1 LHFSF
6 TKHFYKKRQQFSRF
20 FLNFATRYFLTT
32 IISTFFNED
41 IFKMKTIHKTNDRH
55 SLSWLA
61 NAVTTLVLTAA
72 VSLCLA
78 SCAGEKAHKRFV
90 VGVSQCSEDT
100 WRDKLNEE
108 LRIAAT
114 YYDVALQIKSANDDV
129 RLQTEQIDRFVEQ
142 GVDLLVVA
150 PGQVSISPAIDKAY
164 EKGIPVIIFDR
175 RTRSNKYTAYIG
187 ADNHDIG
194 ASMAEFM
201 ANANTAGTKV
211 VELCGLSSSSPAIE
225 RDAGFDS
232 VAAHRPNIDIVKKV
246 YADWTEEGAYHVMDS
261 LLSTPY
267 PAFNCLFAH
276 NDRMAMGAR
285 RAVVKHGIDPK
296 TIKLCG
302 IDAMPQH
309 GGGMQLVAEGK
320 LFASSIYPTRG
331 DEVMRLAMKILTHK
345 PYDRENRLS
354 SALVT
359 EANARVLLMQYD
371 ETTRQQ
377 GHLSELRDRVDKTV
391 SDFKTQRIYLLIMLG
406 ALLLLGMA
414 YVYVVRANRAKARL
428 NRQLAD
434 SVEQQRQMTKHIEE
448 LTHTQL
454 QFFTNISHELR
465 TPLTLIAGPT
475 EQLLEDKTVQGTHRR
490 MLQMVER
497 NTKILIQLVSEIL
510 DFRKVQNNKAVL
522 KLNRFNLA
530 ETLRLWADDF
540 DAVTSRKG
548 ITVKVDAPADAAQAT
563 VIADRDKLARV
574 FFNLMSNAVKYTPKD
589 GTITITLRHNEGSF
603 FFTMNNDSVK
613 TISKDDLPH
622 IFERFYQ
629 PKGSIG
635 GTGIGLA
642 LVKANVDLHH
652 GSISATSSQEEGTT
666 FSITLPDTQEGYDPD
681 ADNDGNK
688 DNSTK
693 AEQGYV
699 DDSYAPVNVEAAEKA
714 ERITNAEDFDADR
727 PLVLI
732 IDDNNGMRAY
742 LRSILQDHYNV
753 SEAVNGQQGLERARR
768 EVPKLVVCDVMM
780 PVMDGLEFTRRLK
793 ADTATSHIP
802 VILLTA
808 RSLSEQREEGYG
820 TGADS
825 YLTKPFTGSLLLARI
840 DNLIHS
846 RTLLRSLF
854 SGNSKEEEKE
864 EEMLGAQDQTFVTRL
879 REVIRDNMGD
889 SDFSVERIGEEI
901 GLSRV
906 QLYRKVKALTG
917 QTPVELLRKARLERS
932 RRLIEKTEKSV
943 SEIAYEVGFTSPSYF
958 NKCFKDEFGIS
969 PGAMREKA
977 QG

>member
-1 LHFSF
+1 
-6 TKHFYKKRQQFSRF
+6 
-20 FLNFATRYFLTT
+20 
-32 IISTFFNED
+32 
-41 IFKMKTIHKTNDRH
+41 MKTIHKTNKRH
-55 SLSWLA
+55 SQSWLA
-61 NAVTTLVLTAA
+61 NAVTALVLTAA

-78 SCAGEKAHKRFV
+78 SCGGGEAHKRFV

-114 YYDVALQIKSANDDV
+114 YYDVDLQIKSANDDV
-129 RLQTEQIDRFVEQ
+129 RLQTEQINRFVEQ

-164 EKGIPVIIFDR
+164 EKGIPVIVFDR
-175 RTRSNKYTAYIG
+175 RTHSDKYTAYIG
-187 ADNHDIG
+187 ANNHEIG

-225 RDAGFDS
+225 RSEGFDS
-232 VAAHRPNIDIVKKV
+232 VAALRPNIDIVKKV
-246 YADWTEEGAYHVMDS
+246 YADWTEEGAYRVMDS

-267 PAFNCLFAH
+267 PAFNSIFAH

-302 IDAMPQH
+302 IDAMPQQ

-589 GTITITLRHNEGSF
+589 GTITITLKHNGGSF

-864 EEMLGAQDQTFVTRL
+864 EEMLGAQDQSFVTRL

-969 PGAMREKA
+969 PGAMREKT
-977 QG
+977 

>member
-1 LHFSF
+1 
-6 TKHFYKKRQQFSRF
+6 
-20 FLNFATRYFLTT
+20 
-32 IISTFFNED
+32 
-41 IFKMKTIHKTNDRH
+41 MKTIHKTNKRH

-61 NAVTTLVLTAA
+61 SAVTALVLTAA

-78 SCAGEKAHKRFV
+78 SCGGGEAHKRFV

-114 YYDVALQIKSANDDV
+114 YYDVDLQIKSANDDV
-129 RLQTEQIDRFVEQ
+129 RLQTEQINRFVEQ

-164 EKGIPVIIFDR
+164 EKGIPVIVFDR
-175 RTRSNKYTAYIG
+175 RTHSDKYTAYIG
-187 ADNHDIG
+187 ANNHEIG

-225 RDAGFDS
+225 RGEGFDS
-232 VAAHRPNIDIVKKV
+232 VAALRPNIDIVKKV
-246 YADWTEEGAYHVMDS
+246 YADWTEEGAYRVMDS

-267 PAFNCLFAH
+267 PAFNSIFAH

-302 IDAMPQH
+302 IDAMPQQ

-522 KLNRFNLA
+522 KLNRFNLG

-540 DAVTSRKG
+540 GAVTSRKG
-548 ITVKVDAPADAAQAT
+548 IKVQVDAPADAAQAT
-563 VIADRDKLARV
+563 IIADRDKLARV

-589 GTITITLRHNEGSF
+589 GTITITLRHNGGSF

-652 GSISATSSQEEGTT
+652 GSISATSTQEEGTT

-681 ADNDGNK
+681 ADKDNNK

-699 DDSYAPVNVEAAEKA
+699 DDSYAPANVEAAEKA

-854 SGNSKEEEKE
+854 SGNSKEEEE
-864 EEMLGAQDQTFVTRL
+864 EEERLGVQDQTFVTRL

>member
-1 LHFSF
+1 
-6 TKHFYKKRQQFSRF
+6 
-20 FLNFATRYFLTT
+20 
-32 IISTFFNED
+32 
-41 IFKMKTIHKTNDRH
+41 MKTIHKTNNRH
-55 SLSWLA
+55 YLSWLA
-61 NAVTTLVLTAA
+61 SAVTALVLTAA

-114 YYDVALQIKSANDDV
+114 YYDVDLQIKSANDDV

-150 PGQVSISPAIDKAY
+150 PGQVTISPAIDKAY

-201 ANANTAGTKV
+201 ANANTEGTEV

-232 VAAHRPNIDIVKKV
+232 VATCRPNISIVKKV
-246 YADWTEEGAYHVMDS
+246 YADWTEQGAYRVMDS

-296 TIKLCG
+296 TIKFCG
-302 IDAMPQH
+302 IDAMPQQ
-309 GGGMQLVAEGK
+309 GGGMHLVSEGK

-359 EANARVLLMQYD
+359 EANARVLLMQND

-377 GHLSELRDRVDKTV
+377 GHLSELRNRVDKTV
-391 SDFKTQRIYLLIMLG
+391 SDFKTQRIYLLIMLS
-406 ALLLLGMA
+406 ALLLLGIA
-414 YVYVVRANRAKARL
+414 YVYVVSANRAKARL

-540 DAVTSRKG
+540 GAVTSRKG
-548 ITVKVDAPADAAQAT
+548 ITVKVDAPADAADTT

-574 FFNLMSNAVKYTPKD
+574 FFNLMSNAVKYTPQD
-589 GTITITLRHNEGSF
+589 GTITITLRHNDGSF

-629 PKGSIG
+629 SKGSIG

-666 FSITLPDTQEGYDPD
+666 FRITLPDTQEGYDPD
-681 ADNDGNK
+681 ADNADNDGNK

-753 SEAVNGQQGLERARR
+753 SEAVDGQQGLERARR

>member
-1 LHFSF
+1 
-6 TKHFYKKRQQFSRF
+6 
-20 FLNFATRYFLTT
+20 
-32 IISTFFNED
+32 
-41 IFKMKTIHKTNDRH
+41 MKTIHKTNDRH

-114 YYDVALQIKSANDDV
+114 YYDVDLQIKSANDDV
-129 RLQTEQIDRFVEQ
+129 RLQTEQINRFVEQ

-164 EKGIPVIIFDR
+164 VKGIPVIIFDR

-187 ADNHDIG
+187 ADNHEIG

-285 RAVVKHGIDPK
+285 RAVVKHGIDPSA
-296 TIKLCG
+296 IKFCG
-302 IDAMPQH
+302 IDAMPQKD
-309 GGGMQLVAEGK
+309 GGMQLVAEGK

-359 EANARVLLMQYD
+359 EANARVLLMQND

-377 GHLSELRDRVDKTV
+377 GHLSELRNRVDKTV

-406 ALLLLGMA
+406 ALFLLALA
-414 YVYVVRANRAKARL
+414 YVYVVNANRAKARM

-522 KLNRFNLA
+522 KLNRFNLG

-652 GSISATSSQEEGTT
+652 GSISVTSSQEEGTT

>member
-1 LHFSF
+1 
-6 TKHFYKKRQQFSRF
+6 
-20 FLNFATRYFLTT
+20 
-32 IISTFFNED
+32 
-41 IFKMKTIHKTNDRH
+41 MKTIHKTNKRH

-61 NAVTTLVLTAA
+61 SAVTALVLTAA

-78 SCAGEKAHKRFV
+78 SCRGKEAHKRFV

-114 YYDVALQIKSANDDV
+114 YYDVDLQIKSANDDV

-164 EKGIPVIIFDR
+164 EKGIPVIVFDR
-175 RTRSNKYTAYIG
+175 RTHSDKYTAYIG
-187 ADNHDIG
+187 ANNHDIG

-345 PYDRENRLS
+345 PYNRENRLS

-359 EANARVLLMQYD
+359 EANARVLLMQND

-377 GHLSELRDRVDKTV
+377 GHLSELRNRVDKTV
-391 SDFKTQRIYLLIMLG
+391 SDFKTQRIYLLIMLS
-406 ALLLLGMA
+406 ALLLLALA
-414 YVYVVRANRAKARL
+414 YVYVVNANRAKARM

-434 SVEQQRQMTKHIEE
+434 SVAQQRQMTKHIEE

-522 KLNRFNLA
+522 KLNRFNLG

-540 DAVTSRKG
+540 GAVTSRKG
-548 ITVKVDAPADAAQAT
+548 IKVQVDAPADAAQAT
-563 VIADRDKLARV
+563 IIADRDKLARV

-589 GTITITLRHNEGSF
+589 GTITITLRHNEGEF

-629 PKGSIG
+629 SKGSIG

-652 GSISATSSQEEGTT
+652 GSISATSTQEEGTT

-681 ADNDGNK
+681 ADKDNNK

-699 DDSYAPVNVEAAEKA
+699 DDSYAPANVEAAEKA

-854 SGNSKEEEKE
+854 SGNSKEEEE
-864 EEMLGAQDQTFVTRL
+864 EEERLGAQDQTFVTRL

>member
-1 LHFSF
+1 
-6 TKHFYKKRQQFSRF
+6 
-20 FLNFATRYFLTT
+20 
-32 IISTFFNED
+32 
-41 IFKMKTIHKTNDRH
+41 MKTIHKTNKCH

-61 NAVTTLVLTAA
+61 STVTVLVLTAA

-78 SCAGEKAHKRFV
+78 SCRGKEAHKRFV

-114 YYDVALQIKSANDDV
+114 YYDVDLQIKSANDDV

-309 GGGMQLVAEGK
+309 GGGMQLVADGK

-345 PYDRENRLS
+345 PYNRENRLS

-359 EANARVLLMQYD
+359 EANARVLLMQND

-377 GHLSELRDRVDKTV
+377 GHLSELRNRVDKTV
-391 SDFKTQRIYLLIMLG
+391 SDFKTQRIYLLIMLS
-406 ALLLLGMA
+406 ALLLLALA
-414 YVYVVRANRAKARL
+414 YVYVVNANRAKARM

-522 KLNRFNLA
+522 KLNRFNLG

-540 DAVTSRKG
+540 GAVTSRKG
-548 ITVKVDAPADAAQAT
+548 IKVQVDAPADAAQAT
-563 VIADRDKLARV
+563 IIADRDKLARV

-589 GTITITLRHNEGSF
+589 GTITITLRHNGGSF

-642 LVKANVDLHH
+642 LVKANVDMHH
-652 GSISATSSQEEGTT
+652 GSISATSTQEEGTT

-681 ADNDGNK
+681 ADNDNNK

-699 DDSYAPVNVEAAEKA
+699 DDSYAPANVEAAEKA

>member
-1 LHFSF
+1 
-6 TKHFYKKRQQFSRF
+6 
-20 FLNFATRYFLTT
+20 
-32 IISTFFNED
+32 
-41 IFKMKTIHKTNDRH
+41 MKTIHKTNNRH

-61 NAVTTLVLTAA
+61 STVTALVLTAA

-78 SCAGEKAHKRFV
+78 SCGGKEAHKRFV

-108 LRIAAT
+108 LLIAAT
-114 YYDVALQIKSANDDV
+114 YYDVDLQIKSANDDV
-129 RLQTEQIDRFVEQ
+129 RLQTEQINRFVEQ

-164 EKGIPVIIFDR
+164 EKGIPVIVFDR
-175 RTRSNKYTAYIG
+175 RTHSDKYTAYIG
-187 ADNHDIG
+187 ANNHEIG

-225 RDAGFDS
+225 RGEGFDS
-232 VAAHRPNIDIVKKV
+232 VAALRPNIDIVKKV
-246 YADWTEEGAYHVMDS
+246 YADWTEEGAYRVMDS

-267 PAFNCLFAH
+267 PAFNSIFAH

-302 IDAMPQH
+302 IDAMPQQ

-589 GTITITLRHNEGSF
+589 GTITITLKHNDGSF

-629 PKGSIG
+629 SKGSIG

-753 SEAVNGQQGLERARR
+753 TEAVDGQQGLERARR

-864 EEMLGAQDQTFVTRL
+864 EEMLGVQDQTFVTRL

-917 QTPVELLRKARLERS
+917 QTPVELLRKARLERG

>member
-1 LHFSF
+1 
-6 TKHFYKKRQQFSRF
+6 
-20 FLNFATRYFLTT
+20 
-32 IISTFFNED
+32 
-41 IFKMKTIHKTNDRH
+41 MKTIHKTNNRH
-55 SLSWLA
+55 YLSWLA
-61 NAVTTLVLTAA
+61 SAVTALVLTAA

-78 SCAGEKAHKRFV
+78 SCGGKEAHKRFV

-114 YYDVALQIKSANDDV
+114 YYDVDLQIKSANDNV

-175 RTRSNKYTAYIG
+175 RTRSNKYTAYLG

-302 IDAMPQH
+302 IDAMPQQ

-359 EANARVLLMQYD
+359 EANARVLLMQND

-377 GHLSELRDRVDKTV
+377 GHLSELRNRVDKTV
-391 SDFKTQRIYLLIMLG
+391 SDFKTQRIYLLIMLS

-414 YVYVVRANRAKARL
+414 YVYVVRANRAKARM

-434 SVEQQRQMTKHIEE
+434 SVERQRQMTKHIEE

>member
-1 LHFSF
+1 
-6 TKHFYKKRQQFSRF
+6 
-20 FLNFATRYFLTT
+20 
-32 IISTFFNED
+32 
-41 IFKMKTIHKTNDRH
+41 MKTIHKTNNRH

-61 NAVTTLVLTAA
+61 SAVTALVLTAA

-114 YYDVALQIKSANDDV
+114 YYDVDLQIKSANDDV

-150 PGQVSISPAIDKAY
+150 PGQVTISPAIDKAY

-201 ANANTAGTKV
+201 ANANTEGTEV

-232 VAAHRPNIDIVKKV
+232 VAACRPNISIVKKV
-246 YADWTEEGAYHVMDS
+246 YADWTEQGAYHVMDS

-296 TIKLCG
+296 TIKFCG
-302 IDAMPQH
+302 IDAMPQQ
-309 GGGMQLVAEGK
+309 GGGMHLVSEGK

-359 EANARVLLMQYD
+359 EANARMLLMQND

-377 GHLSELRDRVDKTV
+377 GHLSELRNRVDKTV
-391 SDFKTQRIYLLIMLG
+391 SDFKTQRIYLLIMLS
-406 ALLLLGMA
+406 ALLLLGIA
-414 YVYVVRANRAKARL
+414 YVYVVSANRAKARL

-540 DAVTSRKG
+540 GAVTSRKG
-548 ITVKVDAPADAAQAT
+548 ITVKVDAPADAADTT

-574 FFNLMSNAVKYTPKD
+574 FFNLMSNAVKYTPLD
-589 GTITITLRHNEGSF
+589 GTITITLRHNDGSF
-603 FFTMNNDSVK
+603 FFTMNNNAVK

-629 PKGSIG
+629 SKGSIG

-681 ADNDGNK
+681 ADNDDSK

-753 SEAVNGQQGLERARR
+753 SEAVDGQQGLERARR

-917 QTPVELLRKARLERS
+917 QTPVELLRKARLERG

-969 PGAMREKA
+969 PGAMREKM

>member
-1 LHFSF
+1 
-6 TKHFYKKRQQFSRF
+6 
-20 FLNFATRYFLTT
+20 
-32 IISTFFNED
+32 
-41 IFKMKTIHKTNDRH
+41 M
-55 SLSWLA
+55 
-61 NAVTTLVLTAA
+61 LTAT

-78 SCAGEKAHKRFV
+78 SCAGEKAHNRFV

-114 YYDVALQIKSANDDV
+114 YYDVDLQIKSANDDV

-150 PGQVSISPAIDKAY
+150 PGQVTISPAIDKAY

-225 RDAGFDS
+225 RDEGFDS
-232 VAAHRPNIDIVKKV
+232 VAALRPNIDIVKKV
-246 YADWTEEGAYHVMDS
+246 YADWTEEGAYRVMDS

-267 PAFNCLFAH
+267 PAFNSIFAH

-302 IDAMPQH
+302 IDAMPQQ

-589 GTITITLRHNEGSF
+589 GTITITLKHNDGSF

-629 PKGSIG
+629 SKGSIG

-753 SEAVNGQQGLERARR
+753 TEAVDGQQGLERARR

-864 EEMLGAQDQTFVTRL
+864 EEMLGVQDQTFVTRL

-917 QTPVELLRKARLERS
+917 QTPVELLRKARLERG

>member
-1 LHFSF
+1 
-6 TKHFYKKRQQFSRF
+6 
-20 FLNFATRYFLTT
+20 
-32 IISTFFNED
+32 
-41 IFKMKTIHKTNDRH
+41 MKTIHKTNDRH

-114 YYDVALQIKSANDDV
+114 YYDVDLQIKSANDDV
-129 RLQTEQIDRFVEQ
+129 RLQTEQKNRFVEQ

-164 EKGIPVIIFDR
+164 VKGIPVIIFDR

-187 ADNHDIG
+187 ADNHEIG

-359 EANARVLLMQYD
+359 EANARVLLMQND

>member
-1 LHFSF
+1 
-6 TKHFYKKRQQFSRF
+6 
-20 FLNFATRYFLTT
+20 
-32 IISTFFNED
+32 
-41 IFKMKTIHKTNDRH
+41 MKTIHKTNDRH

-114 YYDVALQIKSANDDV
+114 YYDVDLQIKSANDDV
-129 RLQTEQIDRFVEQ
+129 RLQTEQINRFVEQ

-164 EKGIPVIIFDR
+164 VKGIPVIIFDR

-187 ADNHDIG
+187 ADNHEIG

-285 RAVVKHGIDPK
+285 RAVVKHGIDPSA
-296 TIKLCG
+296 IKFCG
-302 IDAMPQH
+302 IDAMPQKD
-309 GGGMQLVAEGK
+309 GGMQLVAEGK

-359 EANARVLLMQYD
+359 EANARVLLMQND

-377 GHLSELRDRVDKTV
+377 GHLSELRNRVDKTV

-406 ALLLLGMA
+406 ALFLLALA
-414 YVYVVRANRAKARL
+414 YVYVVNANRAKARM

-522 KLNRFNLA
+522 KLNRFNLG

-652 GSISATSSQEEGTT
+652 GSISVTSSQEEGTT

-969 PGAMREKA
+969 PGVMREKT

>member
-1 LHFSF
+1 
-6 TKHFYKKRQQFSRF
+6 
-20 FLNFATRYFLTT
+20 
-32 IISTFFNED
+32 
-41 IFKMKTIHKTNDRH
+41 MKTIHKTNNRH

-114 YYDVALQIKSANDDV
+114 YYDVDLQIKSANDDV
-129 RLQTEQIDRFVEQ
+129 RLQTEQINRFVEQ

-164 EKGIPVIIFDR
+164 EKGIPVIVFDR
-175 RTRSNKYTAYIG
+175 QTHSDKYTAYIG
-187 ADNHDIG
+187 ANNHEIG

-359 EANARVLLMQYD
+359 EANARVLLMQND

-377 GHLSELRDRVDKTV
+377 GHLSELRNRVDKTV
-391 SDFKTQRIYLLIMLG
+391 SDFKTQRIYLLIMLS
-406 ALLLLGMA
+406 ALLLLALA
-414 YVYVVRANRAKARL
+414 YVYVVNANRAKARM

-522 KLNRFNLA
+522 KLNRFNLG

-589 GTITITLRHNEGSF
+589 GTITITLRHNEGTF

-613 TISKDDLPH
+613 TISKDDLTH

-652 GSISATSSQEEGTT
+652 GSISVTSSQEEGTT

>member
-1 LHFSF
+1 
-6 TKHFYKKRQQFSRF
+6 
-20 FLNFATRYFLTT
+20 
-32 IISTFFNED
+32 
-41 IFKMKTIHKTNDRH
+41 
-55 SLSWLA
+55 
-61 NAVTTLVLTAA
+61 
-72 VSLCLA
+72 
-78 SCAGEKAHKRFV
+78 
-90 VGVSQCSEDT
+90 
-100 WRDKLNEE
+100 
-108 LRIAAT
+108 
-114 YYDVALQIKSANDDV
+114 
-129 RLQTEQIDRFVEQ
+129 
-142 GVDLLVVA
+142 
-150 PGQVSISPAIDKAY
+150 
-164 EKGIPVIIFDR
+164 
-175 RTRSNKYTAYIG
+175 
-187 ADNHDIG
+187 
-194 ASMAEFM
+194 
-201 ANANTAGTKV
+201 
-211 VELCGLSSSSPAIE
+211 
-225 RDAGFDS
+225 
-232 VAAHRPNIDIVKKV
+232 
-246 YADWTEEGAYHVMDS
+246 
-261 LLSTPY
+261 
-267 PAFNCLFAH
+267 
-276 NDRMAMGAR
+276 
-285 RAVVKHGIDPK
+285 
-296 TIKLCG
+296 
-302 IDAMPQH
+302 
-309 GGGMQLVAEGK
+309 
-320 LFASSIYPTRG
+320 
-331 DEVMRLAMKILTHK
+331 MKILTHK

-548 ITVKVDAPADAAQAT
+548 ITVKVDAPDDAAQAT

-589 GTITITLRHNEGSF
+589 GTITITLRHNGGSF

-693 AEQGYV
+693 AEHGYV

-906 QLYRKVKALTG
+906 QLYRKVKALTD

>member
-1 LHFSF
+1 
-6 TKHFYKKRQQFSRF
+6 
-20 FLNFATRYFLTT
+20 
-32 IISTFFNED
+32 
-41 IFKMKTIHKTNDRH
+41 MKTIHKTNKRL
-55 SLSWLA
+55 SLSWFA
-61 NAVTTLVLTAA
+61 NAVTVLVLTAA
-72 VSLCLA
+72 VSLSLA
-78 SCAGEKAHKRFV
+78 SCGGEETHKRFV

-114 YYDVALQIKSANDDV
+114 YYDVDLQIKSANDDV
-129 RLQTEQIDRFVEQ
+129 RLQTEQINRFVEQ

-150 PGQVSISPAIDKAY
+150 PGQVTISPAIDKAY
-164 EKGIPVIIFDR
+164 EKGIPVIVFDR
-175 RTRSNKYTAYIG
+175 RTHSDKYTAYIG
-187 ADNHDIG
+187 ANNHEIG

-225 RDAGFDS
+225 RGEGFDS
-232 VAAHRPNIDIVKKV
+232 VATLRPNIDIVKKV
-246 YADWTEEGAYHVMDS
+246 YADWTEEGAYRVMDS

-267 PAFNCLFAH
+267 PAFNGIFAH

-302 IDAMPQH
+302 IDAMPQQ

-530 ETLRLWADDF
+530 ETLRL
-540 DAVTSRKG
+540 
-548 ITVKVDAPADAAQAT
+548 
-563 VIADRDKLARV
+563 
-574 FFNLMSNAVKYTPKD
+574 
-589 GTITITLRHNEGSF
+589 
-603 FFTMNNDSVK
+603 
-613 TISKDDLPH
+613 
-622 IFERFYQ
+622 
-629 PKGSIG
+629 
-635 GTGIGLA
+635 
-642 LVKANVDLHH
+642 
-652 GSISATSSQEEGTT
+652 
-666 FSITLPDTQEGYDPD
+666 
-681 ADNDGNK
+681 
-688 DNSTK
+688 
-693 AEQGYV
+693 
-699 DDSYAPVNVEAAEKA
+699 
-714 ERITNAEDFDADR
+714 
-727 PLVLI
+727 
-732 IDDNNGMRAY
+732 
-742 LRSILQDHYNV
+742 
-753 SEAVNGQQGLERARR
+753 
-768 EVPKLVVCDVMM
+768 
-780 PVMDGLEFTRRLK
+780 
-793 ADTATSHIP
+793 
-802 VILLTA
+802 
-808 RSLSEQREEGYG
+808 
-820 TGADS
+820 
-825 YLTKPFTGSLLLARI
+825 
-840 DNLIHS
+840 
-846 RTLLRSLF
+846 
-854 SGNSKEEEKE
+854 
-864 EEMLGAQDQTFVTRL
+864 
-879 REVIRDNMGD
+879 
-889 SDFSVERIGEEI
+889 
-901 GLSRV
+901 
-906 QLYRKVKALTG
+906 
-917 QTPVELLRKARLERS
+917 
-932 RRLIEKTEKSV
+932 
-943 SEIAYEVGFTSPSYF
+943 
-958 NKCFKDEFGIS
+958 
-969 PGAMREKA
+969 
-977 QG
+977 

>member
-1 LHFSF
+1 
-6 TKHFYKKRQQFSRF
+6 
-20 FLNFATRYFLTT
+20 
-32 IISTFFNED
+32 
-41 IFKMKTIHKTNDRH
+41 MKTIHKTNDRH

-114 YYDVALQIKSANDDV
+114 YYDVDLQIKSANDDV
-129 RLQTEQIDRFVEQ
+129 RLQTEQINRFVEQ

-187 ADNHDIG
+187 ADNHEIG

-359 EANARVLLMQYD
+359 EANARVLLMQND

-377 GHLSELRDRVDKTV
+377 GHLSELRNRVDKTV

-406 ALLLLGMA
+406 ALFLLALA
-414 YVYVVRANRAKARL
+414 YVYVVNANRAKARM

-522 KLNRFNLA
+522 KLNRFNLG

-603 FFTMNNDSVK
+603 FFTINNDSVK

-652 GSISATSSQEEGTT
+652 GSISVTSSQEEGTT

>member
-1 LHFSF
+1 
-6 TKHFYKKRQQFSRF
+6 
-20 FLNFATRYFLTT
+20 
-32 IISTFFNED
+32 
-41 IFKMKTIHKTNDRH
+41 MKTIHKTNDRH

-114 YYDVALQIKSANDDV
+114 YYDVDLQIKSANDDV
-129 RLQTEQIDRFVEQ
+129 RLQTEQINRFVEQ

-164 EKGIPVIIFDR
+164 EKGIPVIVFDR
-175 RTRSNKYTAYIG
+175 QTHSDKYTAYIG
-187 ADNHDIG
+187 ANNHEIG

-359 EANARVLLMQYD
+359 EANARVLLMQND

-377 GHLSELRDRVDKTV
+377 GHLSELRNRVDKTV

-406 ALLLLGMA
+406 ALFLLALA
-414 YVYVVRANRAKARL
+414 YVYVVNANRAKARM

-522 KLNRFNLA
+522 KLNRFNLG

-540 DAVTSRKG
+540 GAVTSRKG
-548 ITVKVDAPADAAQAT
+548 ITVQVDAPADAAQAT

-666 FSITLPDTQEGYDPD
+666 FSITLPDKQEGYDPD

-714 ERITNAEDFDADR
+714 ERITNAEDFDAER

-917 QTPVELLRKARLERS
+917 QTPVELLRKARMERS

>member
-1 LHFSF
+1 
-6 TKHFYKKRQQFSRF
+6 
-20 FLNFATRYFLTT
+20 
-32 IISTFFNED
+32 
-41 IFKMKTIHKTNDRH
+41 MKTIHKTNKCH

-61 NAVTTLVLTAA
+61 NAVTALVLTAA

-78 SCAGEKAHKRFV
+78 SCGGGEAHKRFV

-114 YYDVALQIKSANDDV
+114 YYDVDLQIKSANDDV
-129 RLQTEQIDRFVEQ
+129 RLQTEQINRFVEQ

-164 EKGIPVIIFDR
+164 EKGIPVIVFDR
-175 RTRSNKYTAYIG
+175 RTHSDKYTAYIG
-187 ADNHDIG
+187 ANNHEIG

-225 RDAGFDS
+225 RGEGFDS
-232 VAAHRPNIDIVKKV
+232 VAALRPNIDIVKKV
-246 YADWTEEGAYHVMDS
+246 YADWTEEGAYRVMDS

-267 PAFNCLFAH
+267 PAFNSIFAH

-302 IDAMPQH
+302 IDAMPQQ

-589 GTITITLRHNEGSF
+589 GTITITLRHNGGSF

-932 RRLIEKTEKSV
+932 RLLIEKTEKSV

-969 PGAMREKA
+969 PGAMREKT
-977 QG
+977 

>member
-1 LHFSF
+1 
-6 TKHFYKKRQQFSRF
+6 
-20 FLNFATRYFLTT
+20 
-32 IISTFFNED
+32 
-41 IFKMKTIHKTNDRH
+41 MKTIHKTNNRH
-55 SLSWLA
+55 YLSWLA
-61 NAVTTLVLTAA
+61 SAVTALVLTAA

-78 SCAGEKAHKRFV
+78 SCGGKEAHKRFV

-114 YYDVALQIKSANDDV
+114 YYDVDLQIKSANDDV

-150 PGQVSISPAIDKAY
+150 PGQVTISPAIDKAY

-201 ANANTAGTKV
+201 ANANTEGTEV

-232 VAAHRPNIDIVKKV
+232 VAACRPNISIVKKV

-261 LLSTPY
+261 LLSTPH

-296 TIKLCG
+296 TIKFCG
-302 IDAMPQH
+302 IDAMPQQ
-309 GGGMQLVAEGK
+309 GGGMHLVSEGK
-320 LFASSIYPTRG
+320 LFVSSIYPTRG

-359 EANARVLLMQYD
+359 EANARVLLMQND

-377 GHLSELRDRVDKTV
+377 GHLSELRNRVDKTV

-406 ALLLLGMA
+406 ALLLLGIA
-414 YVYVVRANRAKARL
+414 YVYVVSANRAKARL
-428 NRQLAD
+428 NRQLAE

-490 MLQMVER
+490 LLQMVER

-540 DAVTSRKG
+540 GAVTSRKG

-574 FFNLMSNAVKYTPKD
+574 FFNLMSNAVKYTPQD
-589 GTITITLRHNEGSF
+589 GTITITLRHNDGSF

-629 PKGSIG
+629 SNGSIG

-681 ADNDGNK
+681 ADNDDSK

>member
-1 LHFSF
+1 
-6 TKHFYKKRQQFSRF
+6 
-20 FLNFATRYFLTT
+20 
-32 IISTFFNED
+32 
-41 IFKMKTIHKTNDRH
+41 MKTIHKTNKRH

-114 YYDVALQIKSANDDV
+114 YYDVDLQIKSANDDV

-359 EANARVLLMQYD
+359 EANARVLLMQND

-377 GHLSELRDRVDKTV
+377 GHLSELRNRVDKTV
-391 SDFKTQRIYLLIMLG
+391 SDFKTQRIYLLIMLS
-406 ALLLLGMA
+406 ALLLLALA
-414 YVYVVRANRAKARL
+414 YVYVVNANRAKARM

-522 KLNRFNLA
+522 KLNRFNLG

-540 DAVTSRKG
+540 GAVTSRKG
-548 ITVKVDAPADAAQAT
+548 IKVQVDAPADAAQAT
-563 VIADRDKLARV
+563 IIADRDKLARV

-589 GTITITLRHNEGSF
+589 GTITITLKHNEGEF

-652 GSISATSSQEEGTT
+652 GSISATSTQEEGTT

-681 ADNDGNK
+681 ADNDDNK

-753 SEAVNGQQGLERARR
+753 SEAVDGQQGLERARR

-864 EEMLGAQDQTFVTRL
+864 EEMLGAQDQSFVTRL

-958 NKCFKDEFGIS
+958 NKCFKNEFGIS

>member
-1 LHFSF
+1 
-6 TKHFYKKRQQFSRF
+6 
-20 FLNFATRYFLTT
+20 
-32 IISTFFNED
+32 
-41 IFKMKTIHKTNDRH
+41 MKTIHKTNGRH

-61 NAVTTLVLTAA
+61 NAVTALVLTAA

-114 YYDVALQIKSANDDV
+114 YYDVDLQIKSANDDV
-129 RLQTEQIDRFVEQ
+129 RLQTEQINRFVEQ

-285 RAVVKHGIDPK
+285 RAVVKHGIDPSA
-296 TIKLCG
+296 IKFCG
-302 IDAMPQH
+302 IDAMPQKD
-309 GGGMQLVAEGK
+309 GGMQLVAEGK

-359 EANARVLLMQYD
+359 EANARVLLMQND

-377 GHLSELRDRVDKTV
+377 GHLSELRNRVDKTV
-391 SDFKTQRIYLLIMLG
+391 SDFKTQRIYLLIMLS
-406 ALLLLGMA
+406 ALLLLALA
-414 YVYVVRANRAKARL
+414 YVYVVNANRAKARM

-434 SVEQQRQMTKHIEE
+434 SVERQRQMTKHIEE

>member
-1 LHFSF
+1 
-6 TKHFYKKRQQFSRF
+6 
-20 FLNFATRYFLTT
+20 
-32 IISTFFNED
+32 
-41 IFKMKTIHKTNDRH
+41 MKTIHKTNKRH

-61 NAVTTLVLTAA
+61 NAVTALVLTAA

-78 SCAGEKAHKRFV
+78 SCGGGEAHKRFV

-114 YYDVALQIKSANDDV
+114 YYDVDLQIKSANDDV
-129 RLQTEQIDRFVEQ
+129 RLQTEQINRFVEQ

-164 EKGIPVIIFDR
+164 EKGIPVIVFDR
-175 RTRSNKYTAYIG
+175 RTHSDKYTAYIG
-187 ADNHDIG
+187 ANNHEIG

-225 RDAGFDS
+225 RGEGFDS
-232 VAAHRPNIDIVKKV
+232 VAALRPNIDIVKKV
-246 YADWTEEGAYHVMDS
+246 YADWTEEGAYRVMDS

-267 PAFNCLFAH
+267 PAFNSIFAH

-302 IDAMPQH
+302 IDAMPQQ

-589 GTITITLRHNEGSF
+589 GTITITLRHNGGSF

-714 ERITNAEDFDADR
+714 ERITNAEDFDTDR